1 MTISMR
7 TLNLNLYAI
16 PVALLIMAGGI
27 GVQSASAEPDSQHK
41 TFEARFVINPAD
53 TAEEIYA
60 DIKRTAERLCD
71 NSGPRSLTL
80 LRLERE
86 CANDLVKAAVEQYS
100 RKDVADI
107 HTRNQRG

>member
-1 MTISMR
+1 MTTHMK
-7 TLNLNLYAI
+7 TLNLNLYAV

-27 GVQSASAEPDSQHK
+27 GVQSASADPTSQHT

-53 TAEEIYA
+53 PAEKIYA
-60 DIKRTAERLCD
+60 DIKRTAERLCE
-71 NSGPRSLTL
+71 NPGPRPLTL

-86 CANDLVKAAVEQYS
+86 CTNDLVKAAVERYS

-107 HTRNQRG
+107 HSRNQRG